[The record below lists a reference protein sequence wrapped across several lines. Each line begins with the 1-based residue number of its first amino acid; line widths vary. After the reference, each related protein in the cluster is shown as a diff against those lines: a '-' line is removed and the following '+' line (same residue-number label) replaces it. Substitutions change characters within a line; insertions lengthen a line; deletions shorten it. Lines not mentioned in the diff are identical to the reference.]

1 MPCHRRTQEQQLND
15 NSTLIYISIS
25 SLLPSIVRKK
35 KPDEK
40 TKKKNRA
47 KKSPIQ
53 SEKTERKKCPI
64 KKSLSDPKKIRT
76 GQNKTKRKKHG

>member
-40 TKKKNRA
+40 T
-47 KKSPIQ
+47 
-53 SEKTERKKCPI
+53 RKKPGE
-64 KKSLSDPKKIRT
+64 KKSDPK
-76 GQNKTKRKKHG
+76 RKNREKKNVR

>member
-53 SEKTERKKCPI
+53 SEKTERKKMSD
-64 KKSLSDPKKIRT
+64 KKKPVRSKKIRT